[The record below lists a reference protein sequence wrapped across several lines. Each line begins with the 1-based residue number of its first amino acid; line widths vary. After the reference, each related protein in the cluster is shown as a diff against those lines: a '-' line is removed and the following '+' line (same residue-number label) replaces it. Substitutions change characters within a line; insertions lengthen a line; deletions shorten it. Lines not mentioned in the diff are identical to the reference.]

1 MRYIKFE
8 IKKYAVF
15 LIVVLHSLNIY
26 SQKSWTLQECI
37 NRAKEENLD
46 IKQVKLSVLSS
57 EQQLLQSKLSLLPS
71 LNGGSSQA
79 YNYGRTVDP
88 FTNEFSDLNVK
99 TNNFSLSSSVTLFS
113 GFQNLNK
120 VKRDNYEYMAKQYD
134 IKKVINDISITV
146 ATDFLQLLFNKELV
160 IIAQKQLAISI
171 EQEER
176 IRKLVNE
183 GQLAKGSLLESR
195 SQVASENLQLVKAK
209 SQKEIAILNIKQLLE
224 IKENIHFEIVVPA
237 ISLPKQ
243 NKIPS
248 TEEIYNAAK
257 QVFPNV
263 KSAEYRLKSSNKSLA
278 ISRGERSPR
287 ITLNGSM
294 GSGYSDAR
302 TRITG
307 IDSLGMFPSGYQTE
321 ISGENVLIPV
331 YDYAS
336 EITPFN
342 QQLKDNFSQ
351 SLSFSLSIPLFNGW
365 MTNSSIANA
374 KIGVMSAKNDLQ
386 KTKNQLRKQ
395 VEQVRADVIAAEKQ
409 YEFAKKSVEALQ
421 ESFSYNEQKFNEG
434 MLNVYD
440 YNDAKN
446 KLIKAESDLLQSKYD
461 YLFKIKILDF
471 FLGKPLTL

>member
-1 MRYIKFE
+1 M
-8 IKKYAVF
+8 KKYFLF
-15 LIVVLHSLNIY
+15 LIATVCTLNSF

-37 NRAKEENLD
+37 KRAKEENLD
-46 IKQVKLSVLSS
+46 IKQAKLSVLSS
-57 EQQLLQSKLSLLPS
+57 EQQLLQSKLSLFPS
-71 LNGGSSQA
+71 LNGGGSQG

-88 FTNEFSDLNVK
+88 YSNEFTNLNVK

-113 GFQNLNK
+113 GFQNINK
-120 VKRDNYEYMAKQYD
+120 VKRDNYEYMAKKYD
-134 IKKVINDISITV
+134 IEKVINDISLTV

-160 IIAQKQLAISI
+160 IMAEKQLEISI
-171 EQEER
+171 QQKER
-176 IRKLVNE
+176 ISKLVSA
-183 GQLAKGSLLESR
+183 GQLAKSSLLETN
-195 SQVASENLQLVKAK
+195 SQVAAEQLQFVKAK
-209 SQKEIAILNIKQLLE
+209 NQKEIALLNIKQLLE
-224 IKENIHFEIVVPA
+224 IQANTDFEILVPA
-237 ISLPKQ
+237 IALPKQ
-243 NKIPS
+243 NKIQS
-248 TEEIYNAAK
+248 TQEIYNAALE
-257 QVFPNV
+257 VFPNV
-263 KSAEYRLKSSNKSLA
+263 KSAEYRLKSSDKSLA
-278 ISRGERSPR
+278 ISRGGRSPR

-302 TRITG
+302 TRILG
-307 IDSLGMFPSGYQTE
+307 VDSLGMFPSGYQTV
-321 ISGENVLIPV
+321 SGESVLMPILN
-331 YDYAS
+331 YHS

-374 KIGVMSAKNDLQ
+374 KIGVLSAKNELQ

-409 YEFAKKSVEALQ
+409 YEFAKKSAVALQ
-421 ESFSYNEQKFNEG
+421 ESFTYNEQKFNEG

-446 KLIKAESDLLQSKYD
+446 KLIKAESELLQAKYD

-471 FLGKPLTL
+471 FMGKPLTL

>member
-1 MRYIKFE
+1 M
-8 IKKYAVF
+8 KKHILVLTAVLCTLSSF
-15 LIVVLHSLNIY
+15 
-26 SQKSWTLQECI
+26 SQKSWTLEECI

-57 EQQLLQSKLSLLPS
+57 EQQQLQSKLSLLPS
-71 LNGGSSQA
+71 LNGGGSQG

-88 FTNEFSDLNVK
+88 YSNEFTTLNVK
-99 TNNFSLSSSVTLFS
+99 TNNFSLSSTVTLFS
-113 GFQNLNK
+113 GFQNINK
-120 VKRDNYEYMAKQYD
+120 VKRDNYEYMAKKYD
-134 IKKVINDISITV
+134 IEKVINDISITV

-160 IIAQKQLAISI
+160 IMAEKQLDISSQ
-171 EQEER
+171 QEER
-176 IRKLVNE
+176 ISKLVKE
-183 GQLAKGSLLESR
+183 GQLAKSSLLETR
-195 SQVASENLQLVKAK
+195 SQVASEQLQLVKAK
-209 SQKEIAILNIKQLLE
+209 SQKAIALLNIKQLLE
-224 IKENIHFEIVVPA
+224 IEANNNFEILVPA
-237 ISLPKQ
+237 NSLPKQ

-248 TEEIYNAAK
+248 TEEIYKSALE
-257 QVFPNV
+257 VFPNV
-263 KSAEYRLKSSNKSLA
+263 KSAEYRLKSSDKSLA
-278 ISRGERSPR
+278 ISRGGRSP
-287 ITLNGSM
+287 IIMLNGSM

-307 IDSLGMFPSGYQTE
+307 IDSLGMMPSGYQLS
-321 ISGENVLIPV
+321 SGENVLMPIL
-331 YDYAS
+331 DFNS

-374 KIGVMSAKNDLQ
+374 KIAVMSAQNDLQ

-395 VEQVRADVIAAEKQ
+395 AEQVRADVIAAEKQ
-409 YEFAKKSVEALQ
+409 FQFAQKSAEALQ
-421 ESFSYNEQKFNEG
+421 ESFTYNEQKFNEG

-446 KLIKAESDLLQSKYD
+446 KLIKAQSDLLQAKYD

-471 FLGKPLTL
+471 FMGNPLTL

>member
-1 MRYIKFE
+1 M
-8 IKKYAVF
+8 KKHI
-15 LIVVLHSLNIY
+15 LVLTVLCTLSSF
-26 SQKSWTLQECI
+26 SQKSWTLEECI

-57 EQQLLQSKLSLLPS
+57 EQQQHQSKLSLFPS
-71 LNGGSSQA
+71 LNGGGSQG

-88 FTNEFSDLNVK
+88 YSNEFTTLNVK
-99 TNNFSLSSSVTLFS
+99 TNNFSLSSTITLFS
-113 GFQNLNK
+113 GFQNINK
-120 VKRDNYEYMAKQYD
+120 VKRDNYEYMAKKYD

-160 IIAQKQLAISI
+160 IMAEKQLDISSQ
-171 EQEER
+171 QEER
-176 IRKLVNE
+176 ISKLVKE
-183 GQLAKGSLLESR
+183 GQLAKSSLLETR
-195 SQVASENLQLVKAK
+195 SQVASEQLQLVKAK
-209 SQKEIAILNIKQLLE
+209 SQKAIALLNIKQLLE
-224 IKENIHFEIVVPA
+224 IEANNNFEILVPA
-237 ISLPKQ
+237 ISLPNQ
-243 NKIPS
+243 NKTPS
-248 TEEIYNAAK
+248 TEEIYKSALE
-257 QVFPNV
+257 VFPNV
-263 KSAEYRLKSSNKSLA
+263 KSAEYRLKSSDKSLA
-278 ISRGERSPR
+278 ISRGGRSPR
-287 ITLNGSM
+287 IMLNGSM

-307 IDSLGMFPSGYQTE
+307 IDSLGMMPSGYQLS
-321 ISGENVLIPV
+321 SGENVLMPIL
-331 YDYAS
+331 DFNS

-374 KIGVMSAKNDLQ
+374 KIAVMSAQNDLQ

-395 VEQVRADVIAAEKQ
+395 VEQVRADVIATEKQ
-409 YEFAKKSVEALQ
+409 FQFAQKSAEALQ
-421 ESFSYNEQKFNEG
+421 ESFTYNEQKFNEG

-446 KLIKAESDLLQSKYD
+446 KLIKAQSDLLQAKYD

-471 FLGKPLTL
+471 FMGNPLTL

>member
-307 IDSLGMFPSGYQTE
+307 IDSLGMFPSGYH
-321 ISGENVLIPV
+321 
-331 YDYAS
+331 S

>member
-1 MRYIKFE
+1 M
-8 IKKYAVF
+8 KKYFLF
-15 LIVVLHSLNIY
+15 LIATVCTLNSF

-37 NRAKEENLD
+37 KRAKEENLD
-46 IKQVKLSVLSS
+46 IKQAKLSVLSS
-57 EQQLLQSKLSLLPS
+57 EQQLLQSKLSLFPS
-71 LNGGSSQA
+71 LNGGGSQG

-88 FTNEFSDLNVK
+88 YSNEFTNLNVK

-113 GFQNLNK
+113 GFQNINK
-120 VKRDNYEYMAKQYD
+120 VKRDNYEYMAKKYD
-134 IKKVINDISITV
+134 IEKVINDISLTV

-160 IIAQKQLAISI
+160 IMAEKQLEISI
-171 EQEER
+171 QQKER
-176 IRKLVNE
+176 ISKLVSA
-183 GQLAKGSLLESR
+183 GQLAKSSLLETN
-195 SQVASENLQLVKAK
+195 SQVAAEQLQLVKAK
-209 SQKEIAILNIKQLLE
+209 NQKEIALLNIKQLLE
-224 IKENIHFEIVVPA
+224 IQANTDFEILVPA
-237 ISLPKQ
+237 IALPKQ
-243 NKIPS
+243 NKIQS
-248 TEEIYNAAK
+248 TQEIYNAALE
-257 QVFPNV
+257 VFPNV
-263 KSAEYRLKSSNKSLA
+263 KSAEYRLKSSDKSLA
-278 ISRGERSPR
+278 ISRGGRSPR

-302 TRITG
+302 TRILG
-307 IDSLGMFPSGYQTE
+307 VDSLGMFPSGYQTV
-321 ISGENVLIPV
+321 SGESVLMPILN
-331 YDYAS
+331 YHS

-374 KIGVMSAKNDLQ
+374 KIGVLSAKNELQ

-409 YEFAKKSVEALQ
+409 YEFAKKSAVALQ

-446 KLIKAESDLLQSKYD
+446 KLIKAESELLQAKYD

-471 FLGKPLTL
+471 FMGKPLTL

>member
-1 MRYIKFE
+1 M
-8 IKKYAVF
+8 KKYFLF
-15 LIVVLHSLNIY
+15 LIATVCTLNSF

-37 NRAKEENLD
+37 KRAKEENLD
-46 IKQVKLSVLSS
+46 IKQAKLSVLSS
-57 EQQLLQSKLSLLPS
+57 EQQLLQSKLSLFPS
-71 LNGGSSQA
+71 LNGGGSQG

-88 FTNEFSDLNVK
+88 YSNEFTNLNVK

-113 GFQNLNK
+113 GFQNINK
-120 VKRDNYEYMAKQYD
+120 VKRDNYEYMAKKYD
-134 IKKVINDISITV
+134 IEKVINDISLTV

-160 IIAQKQLAISI
+160 IMAEKQLEISI
-171 EQEER
+171 QQKER
-176 IRKLVNE
+176 ISKLVSA
-183 GQLAKGSLLESR
+183 GQLAKSSLLETN
-195 SQVASENLQLVKAK
+195 SQVASEQLQLVKAK
-209 SQKEIAILNIKQLLE
+209 NQKEIALLNIKQLLE
-224 IKENIHFEIVVPA
+224 IQANTDFEILVPA
-237 ISLPKQ
+237 IALPKQ
-243 NKIPS
+243 NKIQS
-248 TEEIYNAAK
+248 TQEIYNAALE
-257 QVFPNV
+257 VFPNV
-263 KSAEYRLKSSNKSLA
+263 KSAEYRLKSSDKSLA
-278 ISRGERSPR
+278 ISRGGRSPR

-302 TRITG
+302 TRILG
-307 IDSLGMFPSGYQTE
+307 VDSLGMFPSGYQTV
-321 ISGENVLIPV
+321 SGESVLMPILN
-331 YDYAS
+331 YHS

-374 KIGVMSAKNDLQ
+374 KIGVLSAKNELQ

-409 YEFAKKSVEALQ
+409 YEFAKKSAVALQ

-446 KLIKAESDLLQSKYD
+446 KLIKAESELLQAKYD

-471 FLGKPLTL
+471 FMGKPLTL